1 MKKVQQYLDFGDSG
15 FLEYNGLDNF
25 EDSADLFL
33 ADNPNLQGWEDSY
46 ADFVWD
52 NIENDVWNKCKI
64 LSQIGINLNFAPV
77 VDIADSGSYIYKR
90 TLKQN
95 ATVTSVYAQS
105 VIEATKIL
113 ESKGLTA
120 HSVSYTLKHFPGYG
134 NSVDTHGSFSMDS
147 RELSEFES
155 SDLLPF
161 IQGIKHGAECIM
173 VSHNVIKCM
182 ESDTE
187 NMYPASISK
196 DVHDYL
202 RNKLGYTNIIIT
214 DALNMGAIYTTY
226 TSREAIIR
234 AINAGNDM
242 ICISLNG
249 SKTDG
254 VANSDGEYETLTY
267 ENLINYVKTAVENYD
282 NPDVPEDEKISEYTI
297 NLAVRRI
304 IAWKMYKGLL

>member
-1 MKKVQQYLDFGDSG
+1 MKKVLLYLDFGASG
-15 FLEYNGLDNF
+15 FLEYNSLDNF
-25 EDSADLFL
+25 KDSADLFL
-33 ADNPNLQGWEDSY
+33 ADNPNLTGDEYRYDQ
-46 ADFVWD
+46 FNWD
-52 NIENDVWNKCKI
+52 NVESDVWNKCKI

-77 VDIADSGSYIYKR
+77 VDVASSDSYIYNR
-90 TLKQN
+90 TLKQRGMR
-95 ATVTSVYAQS
+95 TSFYAKA
-105 VIEATKIL
+105 VIEATKAL
-113 ESKGLTA
+113 EGKGLTA

-161 IQGIKHGAECIM
+161 IQGIQSGAECIM
-173 VSHNVIKCM
+173 VSHNVIECM

-196 DVHDYL
+196 DVHNYL

-234 AINAGNDM
+234 AVNAGNDM

-249 SKTDG
+249 SKTDS
-254 VANSDGEYETLTY
+254 VANSDGEYETLNY

-282 NPDVPEDEKISEYTI
+282 NPNVPDDEKISEYTI